1 MKVRDRPAAALT
13 SEGRYHLLVDAI
25 TDYAIYM
32 LDGSGLVMSWN
43 SGAKRFK
50 GYEEAEILGKH
61 FAIFYTDEDRCDE
74 LPSRALDEAARNGRF
89 EGEGW
94 RLRKDGNRFW
104 AHVVIDP
111 IRDKAGHLL
120 GFAKITRDLSVRQA
134 EKDALRQSEDQ
145 FRLLVQSVTNYAIY
159 LLDTEGVVNS
169 WNVGAQRIKGYAPAE
184 AIGKHFSMFFTEE
197 DRERGE
203 PGRAL
208 ETAARDG
215 RFEKQGWRVRKNGD
229 VFLADVVISP
239 VRDDRGKIVGFA
251 KVTRDMTDAKKAELD
266 MERAREALAEAQK
279 AEALG
284 QLTGGVAHD
293 FNSIFRA
300 ILGDLRI
307 AHRSLPDNSDI
318 MPHVENAIGLA
329 RRGRSLTQRMLAL
342 SLTQELT
349 PEIVDV
355 SVLFDGMRDLFQ
367 RTMGPSFVIESRFP
381 SPVGR
386 IYVDPNQLVLVI
398 VGLLRNAR
406 DAMPDG
412 GTIVILGREEIVTSN
427 QSDSASN
434 RRFVCLSVT
443 DRGDGMDEQ
452 ILSRA
457 TEPFFTTKGIAKG
470 NGLGL
475 SMAQSFA
482 ERSEGHFA
490 IRSRKGHG
498 TIAEL
503 WLPVQVSSTQSDNI
517 ATTDQT
523 DPQIGNARP
532 LVVLVVDDDTRVLTK
547 TTVTLNNLGH
557 KVCTCVSGGQAL
569 DLMRRE
575 KNEIDL
581 VIIDYA
587 LPDMTGAELTEV
599 IKTNWPALPVIFAT
613 PLADVS
619 LQQIPKPFHDDEL
632 SKAIARAAPRN
643 GRTVN

>member
-1 MKVRDRPAAALT
+1 MKPAHRNDRGVMKVEERPAASLT
-13 SEGRYHLLVDAI
+13 NEGRYHLLVDAI

-32 LDGSGLVMSWN
+32 LDGSGLVTSWN

-61 FAIFYTDEDRCDE
+61 FAIFYTDEDRRDG
-74 LPSRALDEAARNGRF
+74 LPGRALDEATRDGRF

-111 IRDKAGHLL
+111 IRDGTGHLL
-120 GFAKITRDLSVRQA
+120 GFAKVTRDLSARQA
-134 EKDALRQSEDQ
+134 EKDAPRQSEDQ

-159 LLDTEGVVNS
+159 LLDTAGVVIS

-184 AIGKHFSMFFTEE
+184 AIGKNFSMFFTEE

-215 RFEKQGWRVRKNGD
+215 RSEKQGWRVRINGD

-239 VRDDRGKIVGFA
+239 VRDDSGKIIGFA
-251 KVTRDMTDAKKAELD
+251 KVTRDMTEEKKAELEL
-266 MERAREALAEAQK
+266 ERARESLAEAQK
-279 AEALG
+279 AETLG
-284 QLTGGVAHD
+284 QLTGGIAHD

-300 ILGDLRI
+300 ILGDLEI
-307 AHRSLPDNSDI
+307 ALRSLPADPDI
-318 MPHVENAIGLA
+318 LPHVENAIGSA

-342 SLTQELT
+342 ALCQELT
-349 PEIVDV
+349 PETVDV
-355 SVLFDGMRDLFQ
+355 QVLLDGMRDLFQ
-367 RTMGPSFVIESRFP
+367 RTMGPSFVIENRFP
-381 SPVGR
+381 GPIGR

-412 GTIVILGREEIVTSN
+412 GTIAILGREEIVTSP
-427 QSDSASN
+427 QSDSAGR

-452 ILSRA
+452 TLCQA
-457 TEPFFTTKGIAKG
+457 TEAFFTTKGVAKG

-482 ERSEGHFA
+482 ERSEGHFT
-490 IRSRKGHG
+490 IRSRKGQG

-503 WLPVQVSSTQSDNI
+503 WLPVQGSSAQSHK
-517 ATTDQT
+517 TVTPDQL
-523 DPQIGNARP
+523 DLQIGSARP
-532 LVVLVVDDDTRVLTK
+532 LVVLVVDDDTLVFRK
-547 TTVTLNNLGH
+547 
-557 KVCTCVSGGQAL
+557 
-569 DLMRRE
+569 RR
-575 KNEIDL
+575 
-581 VIIDYA
+581 
-587 LPDMTGAELTEV
+587 
-599 IKTNWPALPVIFAT
+599 
-613 PLADVS
+613 
-619 LQQIPKPFHDDEL
+619 
-632 SKAIARAAPRN
+632 RR
-643 GRTVN
+643 